1 MLLASM
7 SAHSFLLF
15 HSVAELFAI
24 VIGCAIFLIAW
35 NSRGMATNEY
45 LLFVGIGYLAV
56 SAIDLLHLLAFP
68 GLNILG
74 TGRGLSSQ
82 LWLAARSVEA
92 VTMLLAPLFFRRR
105 IAPPLLLVIYGG
117 VTAAL
122 LGLVFG
128 GFFPNTVSSSGQL
141 TLFKSVSEIVIAAL
155 FALAVYPLWQKRD
168 EFDPVIVRLVVASL
182 GLRVASE
189 LSLVVYTT
197 PFGAAN
203 LIGHLL
209 KIIASYLLYKA
220 LVENMLMRPYAML
233 FKDLKQREE
242 QLATAVGELES
253 FSYAVSHDLR
263 APLTSVIGFADLL
276 ASQNEE
282 TTPAQRTEYANHIV
296 RAGQRMAEIIDDL
309 LRLGRLSLQEL
320 EVAPVDLSSV
330 AGEVVET
337 LRENDRSRNVDVVIE
352 PGVYASGDRR
362 LMRAALE
369 NLVGNAWKFTSHEAQ
384 ARIEIGLNDDAHAL
398 YVRDNG
404 AGFDGTKVASLFTPY
419 RRLHSDKEFAGNGI
433 GLATVQRIVKRHG
446 GVVWAEGEVGK
457 GATFYVRLPELK
469 RRTRA

>member
-1 MLLASM
+1 M
-7 SAHSFLLF
+7 SAYSFLLF

-35 NSRGMATNEY
+35 NSRGMAANQF

-74 TGRGLSSQ
+74 AGRGLSSQ
-82 LWLAARSVEA
+82 LWIAARYVEA

-105 IAPPLLLVIYGG
+105 IAPPLLLVTFGI

-122 LGLVFG
+122 LGGVFS
-128 GFFPNTVSSSGQL
+128 GFYPKTVSTSGQL
-141 TLFKSVSEIVIAAL
+141 TLFKSVSEIAIAAL
-155 FALAVYPLWQKRD
+155 FALAGYLLWRKRD
-168 EFDPVIVRLVVASL
+168 EIDPAIVRFVVASL
-182 GLRVASE
+182 TLRVASE
-189 LSLVVYTT
+189 LTLIVYTN

-209 KIIASYLLYKA
+209 KIVATYLLYKA

-253 FSYAVSHDLR
+253 FSYSVSHDLR
-263 APLTSVIGFADLL
+263 APLTSVIGFAGLL
-276 ASQNEE
+276 ANEKEE
-282 TTPAQRTEYANHIV
+282 TTPGQRTEYANHIV
-296 RAGQRMAEIIDDL
+296 HSGQRMAEIIDDL

-320 EVAPVDLSSV
+320 EVAPVDLSSL
-330 AGEVVET
+330 AGEVVES
-337 LRENDRSRNVDVVIE
+337 LRDNDRSRKIDVVIE
-352 PGVYASGDRR
+352 PGVYANGDRR

-384 ARIEIGLNDDAHAL
+384 ARIEIGLSDTAHAL
-398 YVRDNG
+398 YIRDNG

-419 RRLHSDKEFAGNGI
+419 RRLHSDEEFAGNGI

-446 GVVWAEGEVGK
+446 GMVWAEGEVGK
-457 GATFYVRLPELK
+457 GATFYVRLPGLK